1 MAGIAAPDDLA
12 GGGVESGEQAEGS
25 GARVV
30 VRAPLDLAWAHRQQ
44 GLRSIERLNLAL
56 FSSTHRTNARS
67 GGDRYSPTMSRTF
80 STNKGAGES
89 LNVSVR
95 GGWRWTAFHSR

>member
-1 MAGIAAPDDLA
+1 MTLPVAAPRAANRL
-12 GGGVESGEQAEGS
+12 EGS

-56 FSSTHRTNARS
+56 FIDA
-67 GGDRYSPTMSRTF
+67 
-80 STNKGAGES
+80 
-89 LNVSVR
+89 
-95 GGWRWTAFHSR
+95 